1 MEKCYIYFNW
11 CFRFNLIWIFIYD
24 SPREYI
30 ENKNYKKAFEILEG
44 IASFNGK
51 LEEFKEKINLDMFQ
65 EFTGSEKVFKSK
77 NTEKNI
83 DKKEIIEENFTK
95 VNIIQNIKSESEG
108 N

>member
-1 MEKCYIYFNW
+1 
-11 CFRFNLIWIFIYD
+11 
-24 SPREYI
+24 
-30 ENKNYKKAFEILEG
+30 
-44 IASFNGK
+44 
-51 LEEFKEKINLDMFQ
+51 MFQ